1 MTVPD
6 ILQYLN
12 ILKTS
17 TSIRLAQIS
26 AMFVS
31 TWLTA
36 AGIIHLV
43 RVTIS
48 LNTARSGA
56 RCLREFEF
64 DRLDRIIRIAL
75 ETTFLARKKI
85 LSQIQAKIS
94 QVDLNHA
101 NQATESLNGDS
112 K

>member
-1 MTVPD
+1 MTLPD

-43 RVTIS
+43 SAQQGRVAR
-48 LNTARSGA
+48 NGARSVP
-56 RCLREFEF
+56 ES
-64 DRLDRIIRIAL
+64 
-75 ETTFLARKKI
+75 I
-85 LSQIQAKIS
+85 LSKNASMTGMALIDVS
-94 QVDLNHA
+94 G
-101 NQATESLNGDS
+101 T
-112 K
+112 